1 MLHEELQDRDIP
13 HRDTIQACIMEMFQ
27 EHLTELDQVMA
38 KVSRKIF
45 LNNILNDI
53 FRILLGKYQ
62 SQWIYGLILIWFPTW
77 QSQHIGFK
85 LSLN

>member
-1 MLHEELQDRDIP
+1 MLREELQDRDIP
-13 HRDTIQACIMEMFQ
+13 HRDTIRARIMEMVQ

-53 FRILLGKYQ
+53 FRILLG
-62 SQWIYGLILIWFPTW
+62 
-77 QSQHIGFK
+77 
-85 LSLN
+85 

>member
-1 MLHEELQDRDIP
+1 MLREELQDRDIP
-13 HRDTIQACIMEMFQ
+13 HRDTIRARIMEMVQ

-53 FRILLGKYQ
+53 FRILVRKYQ